1 MLSLK
6 LATAKRGTGRFY
18 SELLGNERLPAPDLV
33 RLQDR
38 RASDLAV
45 FAFDSSAFYRDLY
58 TSAGLSR
65 EDLRDPAA
73 YTSLPVIDRTLVK
86 DNADAILT
94 DAVKDHGR
102 SAMTGG
108 STGQPLQTFNDSR
121 LSLIALSWRMYR
133 WWGVEPSDNVAH
145 IGRWPSTTKARVAT
159 TINWWPT
166 RVTVLDAGRLEPR
179 VIEGFLADLA
189 RHRPTLVE
197 GYVGALQEI
206 AVYARQHEIPLH
218 TPAAIGATAAPLTDD
233 GRRFLESA
241 WGAPVHDQYRCSEI
255 PWMAGECHQR
265 DGLHVFAD
273 LRRIEVLDE
282 SGAPAALGE
291 TGEIVVSDLGN
302 RVFPLLRYR
311 LGDRGSLR
319 TDPCPCGVT
328 LPLMNSPDGR
338 TVDMI
343 RLPDGTVVAGGL
355 FSIFSA
361 VPDAVRQFQLH
372 QAADHSITLRVVEG
386 PSQKS
391 REQVAGVAESL
402 RARFGHQVDVTVQ
415 YVDAMPYTGGKT
427 KYVTSDVP
435 APV

>member
-1 MLSLK
+1 M
-6 LATAKRGTGRFY
+6 G
-18 SELLGNERLPAPDLV
+18 DV
-33 RLQDR
+33 
-38 RASDLAV
+38 V
-45 FAFDSSAFYRDLY
+45 
-58 TSAGLSR
+58 
-65 EDLRDPAA
+65 
-73 YTSLPVIDRTLVK
+73 
-86 DNADAILT
+86 
-94 DAVKDHGR
+94 
-102 SAMTGG
+102 
-108 STGQPLQTFNDSR
+108 
-121 LSLIALSWRMYR
+121 
-133 WWGVEPSDNVAH
+133 
-145 IGRWPSTTKARVAT
+145 
-159 TINWWPT
+159 
-166 RVTVLDAGRLEPR
+166 
-179 VIEGFLADLA
+179 
-189 RHRPTLVE
+189 
-197 GYVGALQEI
+197 
-206 AVYARQHEIPLH
+206 
-218 TPAAIGATAAPLTDD
+218 
-233 GRRFLESA
+233 LESA
-241 WGAPVHDQYRCSEI
+241 WRGSGARPVPLLGDRRGWRGS
-255 PWMAGECHQR
+255 ATRR